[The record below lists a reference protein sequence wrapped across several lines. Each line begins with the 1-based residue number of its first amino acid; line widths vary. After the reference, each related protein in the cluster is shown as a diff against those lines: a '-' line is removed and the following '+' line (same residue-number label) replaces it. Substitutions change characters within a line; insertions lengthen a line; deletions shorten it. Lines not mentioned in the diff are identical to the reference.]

1 MFYSPL
7 RYPGG
12 KNRLAKSIAKICIEN
27 NINGHYI
34 EPYAGGASIA
44 LNLLIEKKIKRITIN
59 DYDRSIYAFWYCVL
73 NRTNKLCSLIK
84 NTEINIVNWRKQ
96 KNVQKQKNE
105 IDLLKLGFSAFFLNR
120 TNYSGIINA
129 GAIGGLAQK
138 GIYKIDCRFN
148 KIELIK
154 KIKLIAKYKKQIK
167 LYNLDAVKL
176 IKNQRRNPNKEKAI
190 FYFDPPYYLKGSS
203 LYMNYY
209 KKNEHKKVSEEIRK
223 IKNAHWIITYDDNE
237 EIRKIY
243 QWVNKNI
250 EYQLKHFAYKAK
262 LGKELMFFSD
272 SLDLPNNLN
281 LTF

>member
-1 MFYSPL
+1 MKKTKKCSKTKK
-7 RYPGG
+7 R
-12 KNRLAKSIAKICIEN
+12 NRFIKIRFF
-27 NINGHYI
+27 G
-34 EPYAGGASIA
+34 
-44 LNLLIEKKIKRITIN
+44 
-59 DYDRSIYAFWYCVL
+59 
-73 NRTNKLCSLIK
+73 
-84 NTEINIVNWRKQ
+84 
-96 KNVQKQKNE
+96 
-105 IDLLKLGFSAFFLNR
+105 FFLNR

-223 IKNAHWIITYDDNE
+223 IKNAH
-237 EIRKIY
+237 
-243 QWVNKNI
+243 
-250 EYQLKHFAYKAK
+250 
-262 LGKELMFFSD
+262 
-272 SLDLPNNLN
+272 
-281 LTF
+281 